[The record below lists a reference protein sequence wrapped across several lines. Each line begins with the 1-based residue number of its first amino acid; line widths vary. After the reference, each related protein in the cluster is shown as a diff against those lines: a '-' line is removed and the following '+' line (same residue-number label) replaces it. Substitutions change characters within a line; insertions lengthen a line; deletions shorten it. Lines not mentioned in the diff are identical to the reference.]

1 MAEIDKSL
9 PNVTPTP
16 SDPEFKEQEIGL
28 EQTQEITPI
37 ENVEMNQMEDGGV
50 EISFDPTQE
59 LQSDNHSSNLAEV
72 IDEQELYG
80 TC

>member
-1 MAEIDKSL
+1 MADIDKSL

-28 EQTQEITPI
+28 EQREEIPVT

-50 EISFDPTQE
+50 EISFDPTQ
-59 LQSDNHSSNLAEV
+59 DITIN
-72 IDEQELYG
+72 
-80 TC
+80 